1 MDLPT
6 LLSVVATGIAVYGV
20 LHQVTDA
27 SQQSQLTVIELRVE
41 LHAAQ
46 QRIEDLEEENSKLK
60 EQLNPKRGAIQIRDS
75 HIDVEGDVVGGDEI
89 QK

>member
-46 QRIEDLEEENSKLK
+46 QRIEDLEAENAKLK
-60 EQLNPKRGAIQIRDS
+60 EQLHPKGGITIHTKQM
-75 HIDVEGDVVGGDEI
+75 DVSGDVVAGDEI

>member
-60 EQLNPKRGAIQIRDS
+60 EQLHPKGGITIHTKQM
-75 HIDVEGDVVGGDEI
+75 DVSGDVVGGDSTKE
-89 QK
+89 